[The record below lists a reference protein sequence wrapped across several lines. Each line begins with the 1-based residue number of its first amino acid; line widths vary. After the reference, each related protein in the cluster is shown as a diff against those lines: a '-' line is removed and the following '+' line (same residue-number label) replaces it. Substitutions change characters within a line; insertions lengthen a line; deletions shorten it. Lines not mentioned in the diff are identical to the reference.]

1 MVGPKFNHSPLWI
14 VVEQG
19 VEYDGSRQGELT
31 FLEKWNYHSSDELVG
46 AEAAGLWI
54 KIEFSAISPLIT

>member
-46 AEAAGLWI
+46 AEAAGLPSGSSLN
-54 KIEFSAISPLIT
+54 FPPFLP